1 MDWIFE
7 VGKLFFN
14 GLILFLSWDLLTGT
28 LRLRR
33 KYGLSFGVED
43 WVEWKDWFIF
53 YLPLQ
58 IARAR
63 FYTIFWCV
71 GFASGVGHSWFL

>member
-1 MDWIFE
+1 MKGSVIDWIFE

-14 GLILFLSWDLLTGT
+14 GLILFLSWDLLTGI
-28 LRLRR
+28 LRLQR

-58 IARAR
+58 TVRVRWYI
-63 FYTIFWCV
+63 IFWLK
-71 GFASGVGHSWFL
+71 GNLRT